1 MNKYNAKQYQK
12 VNFLYHM
19 TTFLEILNYHL
30 PSIDITNPAYVL
42 PNNRNTYINR
52 DFIEYGFF
60 NTLFYSIKMYP
71 LLYSK
76 KDKEN
81 NKFTIL
87 KNAILDNIFVTKDK
101 SNEIEFFFYKTQKLY
116 RALCRFA
123 YICKYKCAKKYDANT
138 DLCMNELSSFKKN
151 QRVELYENKMLYYF
165 RITDIIN
172 IIKNALSHSPN
183 FFPEPL
189 KIKNPYTNLPF
200 SKSNLYNIYFAIDK
214 SPFKIPV
221 LYEEFFANQF
231 NLKQFTKYN
240 EHLIREAAIENFCKN
255 AILEQRL
262 YYLYRMMEKNYRIT
276 QKIKIN
282 KDFPSKKIVEVFE
295 RFHFLKMF
303 LYSEYS
309 LIVTKKIDNKKL
321 LKKTLKKFVKLNPLF
336 GQKYIIKKYIRDVS
350 GKYIRLKQ
358 ETMDNIP
365 NNVTYYPNKGLYF
378 YDKIIECENLNN
390 TPRRRRERQRRINL
404 EQRRSRFEEHIVASP
419 YLFTNESNAN
429 NNNND
434 NNDASMNN
442 NNNNDASMNN
452 NNNDN
457 NDASMNNNSDNT
469 TDASNQVLFNS
480 EQWDAF
486 NTFGIQFHNRR
497 NYDISIVLSDQ
508 EDDITTE
515 EEEIYENENVIN
527 EQELFDEIANV
538 LEEDDSGEETM
549 L

>member
-1 MNKYNAKQYQK
+1 
-12 VNFLYHM
+12 M
-19 TTFLEILNYHL
+19 TTFLRILNYHL
-30 PSIDITNPAYVL
+30 SSIDITKPAHVL
-42 PNNRNTYINR
+42 PNNRNTYINN
-52 DFIEYGFF
+52 DFVKYGFF
-60 NTLFYSIKMYP
+60 NSLSYFIEMYP
-71 LLYSK
+71 LLLKKNGENIMSK
-76 KDKEN
+76 KNKEYLKKN
-81 NKFTIL
+81 NKFFIL
-87 KNAILDNIFVTKDK
+87 KNGILDNIFVTKDK
-101 SNEIEFFFYKTQKLY
+101 KNEIEFIFYKTQKLY
-116 RALCRFA
+116 RSLCRFA
-123 YICKYKCAKKYDANT
+123 YICKYKCAKKYDTST
-138 DLCMNELSSFKKN
+138 DLCMNELSVFKKN
-151 QRVELYENKMLYYF
+151 QTMELYENNMLYHF

-172 IIKNALSHSPN
+172 IIQNALSHSPN

-200 SKSNLYNIYFAIDK
+200 SKSNLYNIYFAIYE

-240 EHLIREAAIENFCKN
+240 EHLIREAAIKNFCKN

-262 YYLYRMMEKNYRIT
+262 YYLYRMMEKNSRIT

-295 RFHFLKMF
+295 HFHFLKMF

-336 GQKYIIKKYIRDVS
+336 GQKYIIKKKYIRDVS

-358 ETMDNIP
+358 EAINNIP
-365 NNVTYYPNKGLYF
+365 NNVTYYPDKDIYF
-378 YDKIIECENLNN
+378 YDKIIECENLNS
-390 TPRRRRERQRRINL
+390 TPRRRRRREIQRRRNL
-404 EQRRSRFEEHIVASP
+404 EQNRRRLQQHIITSP
-419 YLFTNESNAN
+419 YLFTNNTDISVNTN
-429 NNNND
+429 VND
-434 NNDASMNN
+434 NHTDISVNN
-442 NNNNDASMNN
+442 TNIEPLTIEPTNQIVF
-452 NNNDN
+452 DN
-457 NDASMNNNSDNT
+457 
-469 TDASNQVLFNS
+469 

-486 NTFGIQFHNRR
+486 NTFGIQFHTRR
-497 NYDISIVLSDQ
+497 NYDISVELSDNDN

-515 EEEIYENENVIN
+515 EEELYEHENVIN
-527 EQELFDEIANV
+527 EQDLFDEIANV